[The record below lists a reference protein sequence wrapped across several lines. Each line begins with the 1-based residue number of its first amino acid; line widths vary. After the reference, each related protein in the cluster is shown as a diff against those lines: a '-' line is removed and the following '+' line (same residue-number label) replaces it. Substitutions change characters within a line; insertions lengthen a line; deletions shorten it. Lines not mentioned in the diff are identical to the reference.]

1 MKTNAKFVAKMKI
14 TAYSYHVAITLPAY
28 SAHKALVLFAFNVDS
43 KLLRRLKYTNE

>member
-28 SAHKALVLFAFNVDS
+28 SAQKALVLFAFNVDL